1 MRLLCSL
8 KVLHALHGVAFEAKG
23 VKIAAVHTCSHFF
36 AERSRSL
43 FKRVLIPTLVLS
55 AFAANSLLC
64 RLALRDAQIDAA
76 TFTAVRLLSG
86 ALALQLM
93 LRLRSPF
100 AHTAGS
106 WRSAAA
112 LTSYAAAFSLA
123 YVHLTAATG
132 ALILFGAIQL
142 TMLGVGFFR
151 GERLSLLQ
159 GAGFVLAC
167 AGLLVLLLPGVSAP
181 PQSSALLML
190 SAGVGS
196 GIYSLRG
203 RGQADALAVS
213 AGNFLRTIP
222 LALVF
227 SALSTAPFFTPRGL
241 GLAFVSGAVT
251 TGAAYALWYSVVK
264 QLNVTSAAAV
274 QLCVPVLAGLGGV
287 AFLSESW
294 TSRLS
299 IAMPL
304 VLGGVALVLTRRRA

>member
-1 MRLLCSL
+1 M
-8 KVLHALHGVAFEAKG
+8 
-23 VKIAAVHTCSHFF
+23 
-36 AERSRSL
+36 SL
-43 FKRVLIPTLVLS
+43 FKKALIPTLVLS

-76 TFTAVRLLSG
+76 TFTGVRLVSG
-86 ALALQLM
+86 ALALQIM
-93 LRLRSPF
+93 LRLRAPF
-100 AHTAGS
+100 VRIGGS
-106 WRSAAA
+106 WKSAAA
-112 LTSYAAAFSLA
+112 LMGYAAAFSLA

-132 ALILFGAIQL
+132 ALLLFGAIQL

-167 AGLLVLLLPGVSAP
+167 GGLLVLLLPGVSAP

-190 SAGVGS
+190 GAGVGS

-203 RGQADALAVS
+203 RGHADALAVS

-222 LALVF
+222 LALLF
-227 SALSTAPFFTPRGL
+227 SALSGAPFFTLRGL
-241 GLAFVSGAVT
+241 ALAIVSGALT

-264 QLNVTSAAAV
+264 QLSVTSAAAV
-274 QLCVPVLAGLGGV
+274 QLCVPVLAALGGV

-304 VLGGVALVLTRRRA
+304 VLGGVALVLTRRRVA